1 MARRRKAGYSAA
13 VIASAALILLVA
25 VAMGWAIYASIS
37 GSAGVDKT
45 TGCLTDSS
53 LSPEQ
58 WVVVVDVT
66 SPLTSQEK
74 TALEGLIDKI
84 TRSAKATS
92 RLRLYRLGESAIQA
106 SDRVVD
112 ICSPGNP
119 DEADPLKEYV
129 EDVKRKWDQ
138 KFRATVLSELSR
150 ITTTSGLRQSPI
162 IESINYVSLLEF
174 GRPLGH
180 KKHLIVV
187 SDLLQNS
194 NALNMYIDQPNFDSF
209 RRAVGDPAVSARL
222 EGVSVQL
229 LYLSSSQPSLQRD
242 AWTRFWAAYVVSNG
256 GLLVG
261 NEIKPIEKF

>member
-1 MARRRKAGYSAA
+1 MARRRKASHSAA
-13 VIASAALILLVA
+13 VIGSAVLILIAA

-37 GSAGVDKT
+37 SSAAIDKA
-45 TGCLTDSS
+45 TGCLTDAS
-53 LSPEQ
+53 LRPEH
-58 WVVVVDVT
+58 WVIVVDVT
-66 SPLTSQEK
+66 RSLTGQEK
-74 TALEGLIDKI
+74 TALEGLIDQI

-119 DEADPLKEYV
+119 DEANPLKEYV
-129 EDVKRKWDQ
+129 EDVRRKWDQ
-138 KFRATVLSELSR
+138 RFRATVLNELSR

-174 GRPLGH
+174 SRPLGH
-180 KKHLIVV
+180 QKHLIVV

-194 NALNMYIDQPNFDSF
+194 SALNMYVEQPDFDSF
-209 RRAVGDPAVSARL
+209 RREVGDPAVSARL

-229 LYLSSSQPSLQRD
+229 LYLSSVRASLQRD